1 MTTALAQEAKL
12 KEDLAGWNRAWEKVK
27 NLAS

>member
-12 KEDLAGWNRAWEKVK
+12 KEDLAGWSRAWEKVK